1 MRELTQERFADA
13 MRRVAERTQDA
24 VAEEHELEANLK
36 RRVAQ
41 LKVAA
46 ESEGYKAAIAQ
57 DRQAD
62 LSDEVHALRVG
73 VGVAKS
79 KVAALRLE
87 AKRVEIAFDVWRTKQ
102 ASERAERRAYGA

>member
-1 MRELTQERFADA
+1 LNELTQERFADA
-13 MRRVAERTQDA
+13 MRRVAERTQEA
-24 VAEEHELEANLK
+24 VAEEHELEADLK

-41 LKVAA
+41 LKVSA
-46 ESEGYKAAIAQ
+46 EHEGYKSAIAQ

-62 LSDEVHALRVG
+62 LSDEVHGLRVQL
-73 VGVAKS
+73 GVARS